1 MEQNV
6 VMLLGSG
13 IFAALAALF
22 SIIAVATP
30 GWSGCHTG
38 IFSCGKYYT
47 ATGALLIISIIM
59 LTIIFLCIAM
69 FFRGIL
75 SNTADKIKIVVVLV
89 LFLSGIFIVSGYSSP
104 LHNKDVFS
112 TIYSYH
118 LAVAAGIFTY
128 ISTILFTFYAGHT
141 SVRNI

>member
-75 SNTADKIKIVVVLV
+75 SNTADKIKIVVVLL

-104 LHNKDVFS
+104 LHDGEVS
-112 TIYSYH
+112 RIYSYH